1 MNSRGNYMYYVVRK
15 DDDYWRF
22 SNWSSVVHFLCDVL
36 LWEVVQIIRHIED
49 GDSSLYV
56 EKHRFKKSYSFR
68 LLKRR
73 YEILKEKHPERYEYL
88 FEKS

>member
-1 MNSRGNYMYYVVRK
+1 MNSRGDYMYYVVRK
-15 DDDYWRF
+15 GDDYWRF

-36 LWEVVQIIRHIED
+36 LWEVVQITRHIEA

-56 EKHRFKKSYSFR
+56 QRDRFKKSYSFR

-73 YEILKEKHPERYEYL
+73 YEILRKNHPEWYD
-88 FEKS
+88 FGKIT